1 MDAAIAQ
8 GLAGVI
14 SLVLNIVQVLVIA
27 SIVVSW
33 VGDPSNQI
41 VQMIYSVTEPI
52 YRPLRRLT
60 SRIPGPFDW
69 APVAVIMIIIF
80 LERSVVFYLQQYARG
95 GI

>member
-14 SLVLNIVQVLVIA
+14 SFILSVVQILVLA

-33 VGDPSNQI
+33 VGDPNNQI

-52 YRPLRRLT
+52 YRPIRRYT
-60 SRIPGPFDW
+60 NKIPGPFDW
-69 APVAVIMIIIF
+69 APIVVILIIIF
-80 LERSVVFYLQQYARG
+80 LQKSL
-95 GI
+95 

>member
-14 SLVLNIVQVLVIA
+14 SFILSVVQILVLA

-33 VGDPSNQI
+33 VGDPNNQI

-52 YRPLRRLT
+52 YRPIRRYT
-60 SRIPGPFDW
+60 NKIPGPFDW
-69 APVAVIMIIIF
+69 APIVVILIIIF
-80 LERSVVFYLQQYARG
+80 LQRSVVLYRNQYARVMT
-95 GI
+95 